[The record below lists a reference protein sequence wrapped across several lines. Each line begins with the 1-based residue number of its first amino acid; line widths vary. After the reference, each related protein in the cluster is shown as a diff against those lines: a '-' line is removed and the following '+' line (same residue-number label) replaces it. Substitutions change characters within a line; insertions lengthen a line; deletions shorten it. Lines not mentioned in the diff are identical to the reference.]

1 MQPSLFMHV
10 ALPPRYEAARECL
23 TVNCAGRVQIRKQ
36 DFVSEKVEKQQN
48 ALWENVKV
56 IVQALVLAMVI
67 RTVLFQPFTIPSGS
81 MMPTLLVG
89 DYIFVNKF
97 AYGYSKYSLPF
108 SPNIF
113 SGRIFASEPKR
124 GDVVVFRFPPNPDVD
139 YIKRLVGLPGDHI
152 QYKDDLLYINGKA
165 VPRAADGSFNSDYKL
180 DPGQDVPV
188 FRETFDNGK
197 TFDTLDQS
205 PVSRGDNTQEFI
217 VPPGHYFMMGDN
229 RDNSLD
235 SRFDV
240 GYVPAENLVGRAS
253 VIFFSLGNDTSFRE
267 IWKWPNNMRWS
278 RIFKVVQ

>member
-1 MQPSLFMHV
+1 LRPGG
-10 ALPPRYEAARECL
+10 ALKE
-23 TVNCAGRVQIRKQ
+23 Q
-36 DFVSEKVEKQQN
+36 DCVSEKVETKPN
-48 ALWENVKV
+48 ALWENIKV
-56 IVQALVLAMVI
+56 IAQALILAMVI

-108 SPNIF
+108 SPNLF

-124 GDVVVFRFPPNPDVD
+124 GDIVVFRFPPNPEVD

-152 QYKDDLLYINGKA
+152 QVREGVLYVNGTA
-165 VPRAADGSFNSDYKL
+165 VPKVPDGTFNSDYAQ

-188 FRETFDNGK
+188 FRETLDNGV
-197 TFDTLDQS
+197 TYDTLDQS
-205 PVSRGDNTQEFI
+205 PVSRGDNTREFI
-217 VPPGHYFMMGDN
+217 VPEGHYFMMGDN

-240 GYVPAENLVGRAS
+240 GFVPAENLVGRAS

-267 IWKWPNNMRWS
+267 IWKWPTNMRWD
-278 RIFKVVQ
+278 RLFKGVE

>member
-1 MQPSLFMHV
+1 
-10 ALPPRYEAARECL
+10 
-23 TVNCAGRVQIRKQ
+23 
-36 DFVSEKVEKQQN
+36 VSEKVEAKPN
-48 ALWENVKV
+48 ALWENIKV

-108 SPNIF
+108 SPNLF
-113 SGRIFASEPKR
+113 NGRILASEPKR
-124 GDVVVFRFPPNPDVD
+124 GDVVVFRFPPNPDID

-152 QYKDDLLYINGKA
+152 QVTDGVLYVNGKA
-165 VPRAADGSFNSDYKL
+165 VPKVPDGTFNSDYAQ

-188 FRETFDNGK
+188 FRETMDNGV
-197 TFDTLDQS
+197 TYDTLDQS
-205 PVSRGDNTQEFI
+205 PVSRGDNTREFI
-217 VPPGHYFMMGDN
+217 VPEGHYFMMGDN

-240 GYVPAENLVGRAS
+240 GFVPAENLVGRAS

-267 IWKWPNNMRWS
+267 IWKWPANMRWD
-278 RIFKVVQ
+278 RLFKGVE

>member
-1 MQPSLFMHV
+1 M
-10 ALPPRYEAARECL
+10 
-23 TVNCAGRVQIRKQ
+23 
-36 DFVSEKVEKQQN
+36 SEKAEKQQS
-48 ALWENVKV
+48 ALWENIKV
-56 IVQALVLAMVI
+56 IIQALLLAMII

-108 SPNIF
+108 SPDIF

-152 QYKDDLLYINGKA
+152 QVKEGILYINGKA
-165 VPRAADGSFNSDYKL
+165 VPRQPDGSFTSDYKL
-180 DPGQDVPV
+180 DPGDDVPV
-188 FRETFDNGK
+188 YKEVLDNGK
-197 TFDTLDQS
+197 TYDTLDQS
-205 PVSRGDNTQEFI
+205 PVSRGDNTREFI
-217 VPPGHYFMMGDN
+217 VPEGHYFMMGDN

-267 IWKWPNNMRWS
+267 IWKWPTNMRWD
-278 RIFKVVQ
+278 RIFKVVE

>member
-1 MQPSLFMHV
+1 
-10 ALPPRYEAARECL
+10 
-23 TVNCAGRVQIRKQ
+23 
-36 DFVSEKVEKQQN
+36 VSEKVEAKPN
-48 ALWENVKV
+48 ALWENIKV
-56 IVQALVLAMVI
+56 IVQALILAMVI

-108 SPNIF
+108 SPNLF
-113 SGRIFASEPKR
+113 EGRIFASEPKR
-124 GDVVVFRFPPNPDVD
+124 GDVVVFRFPPNPDID

-152 QYKDDLLYINGKA
+152 QVTDGVLYVNGTA
-165 VPRAADGSFNSDYKL
+165 VPKVPDGTFNSDYAQ

-188 FRETFDNGK
+188 FRETMDNGV
-197 TFDTLDQS
+197 TYDTLDQS
-205 PVSRGDNTQEFI
+205 PVSRGDNTREFI
-217 VPPGHYFMMGDN
+217 VPEGHYFMMGDN

-240 GYVPAENLVGRAS
+240 GFVPAENLVGRAS

-267 IWKWPNNMRWS
+267 IWKWPANMRWD
-278 RIFKVVQ
+278 RLFKGVE